1 MSLNLVTG
9 PLLTPNESLRTPGFS
24 GPSPNAS
31 VQYPQPIEFHA
42 HIRKIAVSD
51 IR

>member
-9 PLLTPNESLRTPGFS
+9 PLLAPNESLRTPGFS
-24 GPSPNAS
+24 GPSLNAS

-42 HIRKIAVSD
+42 YILKNTVSD